1 MSESLRSNETTRQHA
16 AWPATALR
24 GCQVCDYGRASDG
37 QTCTHAEA
45 RGNQP
50 TLEQRRRGSACG
62 PEAKFLTIKGVE
74 L

>member
-1 MSESLRSNETTRQHA
+1 MAESFRYNVAPILEPGRDA
-16 AWPATALR
+16 PLR
-24 GCQVCDYGRASDG
+24 GCCVCDYGRQDG
-37 QTCTHAEA
+37 GYTCTHPEGK
-45 RGNQP
+45 RP